1 MKRALISVYDKN
13 GIVEFAQKLD
23 QLGWEIISTGG
34 TKSLLEEAGIKVVA
48 VEEVTHS
55 PEILEG
61 RVKTLHP
68 HIHGG
73 ILFNRDITSHQETV
87 DEMGIRAIDMVV
99 NSLYP
104 FEDTVKNA
112 NASKVDIIEKIDV
125 GGPSMIRAAAKNYKD
140 VLIVTSADDYAVVA
154 DALENNKNTLELR
167 ESLAAKA
174 FRLTAFYDAMIAE
187 YFTEQAKEKFPELL
201 TKAFRYKE
209 TLRYGENPHQA
220 AVYYESP
227 LEEDFDLEQLH
238 GKQISYNNY
247 NDMRANM
254 ELVQEFEEPVCVAV
268 KHANPC
274 GVAVA
279 DTVAEAYRKAFEG
292 DPVSIFGGI
301 IGFNRTVDAAAAEQ
315 MAEIFLEIIVAPD
328 FTEEAFTILSKKKN
342 LRLVKSTKLGQFKG
356 KTTTYKETV
365 GGLLVQ
371 DKDLPI
377 YAETGLEL
385 KSDRQVTEKELED
398 MDFAWKV
405 AKHCASNAMVIAK
418 DKQTFA
424 LGHGEVRR
432 VWALED
438 ALQRSEFPL
447 EGAVVASDGFFFP
460 DTIESLHKYGIKA
473 IVQPGGSVQDEKVI
487 EAAKAYDI
495 SVLFTGMRHF
505 KH

>member
-1 MKRALISVYDKN
+1 MKRALISVYDKT
-13 GIVEFAQKLD
+13 GIVEFATKLD

-34 TKSLLEEAGIKVVA
+34 TKSLLEEAGIKVIS
-48 VEEVTHS
+48 VEEVTNS
-55 PEILEG
+55 PEILQG

-73 ILFNRDITSHQETV
+73 ILFNRDIPEHQETV
-87 DEMGIRAIDMVV
+87 DELGIHAIDMVI

-104 FEDTVKNA
+104 FEETVKNV
-112 NASKVDIIEKIDV
+112 ASSKAEIIEKIDV

-140 VLIVTSADDYAVVA
+140 VLIVTDAADYDLVA
-154 DALENNKNTLELR
+154 DALENDNNTLELR

-187 YFTEQAKEKFPELL
+187 YFTGLADEKFPELL

-209 TLRYGENPHQA
+209 ELRYGENPHQA

-254 ELVQEFEEPVCVAV
+254 DLVQEFDEPVCVAV

-279 DTVAEAYRKAFEG
+279 DTPAEAYRKAFAG

-301 IGFNRTVDAAAAEQ
+301 IGFNRTVDAETAE
-315 MAEIFLEIIVAPD
+315 ELSKIFLEIIVAPD
-328 FTEEAFTILSKKKN
+328 FTEEAFAILAKKKN
-342 LRLVKSTKLGQFKG
+342 LRLVKSTKLGEFKG
-356 KTTTYKETV
+356 KGTTYKETV
-365 GGLLVQ
+365 GGLLIQ

-385 KSDRQVTEKELED
+385 KTDRQVTDKELED

-418 DKQTFA
+418 DKQTYA

-460 DTIESLHKYGIKA
+460 DTIDSLHEYGIKA

-487 EAAKAYDI
+487 QAAKAYDI
-495 SVLFTGMRHF
+495 SVVFTGMRHF

>member
-1 MKRALISVYDKN
+1 MKRALISVYDKT
-13 GIVEFAQKLD
+13 GIVAFAEKLD

-34 TKSLLEEAGIKVVA
+34 TKTLLEEAGIKVIA
-48 VEEVTHS
+48 VEEVTNS

-68 HIHGG
+68 HVHGG
-73 ILFNRDITSHQETV
+73 ILFNRDIASHQATV
-87 DEMGIRAIDMVV
+87 DEMGIHAIDMVV

-104 FEDTVKNA
+104 FEETVKNGV
-112 NASKVDIIEKIDV
+112 ASKAEIIEKIDV

-140 VLIVTSADDYAVVA
+140 VLIVTATEDYERVA
-154 DALENNKNTLELR
+154 DALENDQNTLELR

-187 YFTEQAKEKFPELL
+187 YFTAETNEQFPELF
-201 TKAFRYKE
+201 TKGYRYKE
-209 TLRYGENPHQA
+209 LLRYGENPHQA

-254 ELVQEFEEPVCVAV
+254 DLVQEFDEPVCVAL

-274 GVAVA
+274 GVAVGK
-279 DTVAEAYRKAFEG
+279 TPAEAYQKAFEG
-292 DPVSIFGGI
+292 DPISIFGGI
-301 IGFNRTVDAAAAEQ
+301 IGFNRTVDAETADQLAR
-315 MAEIFLEIIVAPD
+315 IFLEIIVAPD
-328 FTEEAFTILSKKKN
+328 FTEEAFAILSKKKN
-342 LRLVKSTKLGQFKG
+342 IRLVKSTKLGEFKG
-356 KTTTYKETV
+356 KKTTYKETV
-365 GGLLVQ
+365 GGLLLQ
-371 DKDLPI
+371 DKDLSI
-377 YAETGLEL
+377 YGEDGVVL
-385 KSDRQVTEKELED
+385 KSDRQVTDKELED

-418 DKQTFA
+418 DKQTLA

-438 ALQRSEFPL
+438 ALERSEFPL
-447 EGAVVASDGFFFP
+447 AGAVVASDGFFFP
-460 DTIESLHKYGIKA
+460 DTIDTLHEYGIKA